1 MVATNVKLSKSHL
14 MRVARIGQTGITR
27 VVSPAHTT
35 ADGDLVFALSCG
47 DLAADV
53 NLVGI
58 IASELIS
65 EAIIRAVRAAKGMGG
80 IPSWKEIQK

>member
-1 MVATNVKLSKSHL
+1 MVATNVKLSKSRL
-14 MRVARIGQTGITR
+14 VRVARIGQTGITR

-35 ADGDLVFALSCG
+35 ADGDLVFAISCG
-47 DLAADV
+47 ELSADV

-65 EAIIRAVRAAKGMGG
+65 EAIIRAVKASKSIGG